1 MNDERKKDDSTARV
15 VADDN
20 AALWGNMVDHILDQL
35 PNALQ
40 AALPALNAF
49 PNSVEALLFTIM
61 AALMD
66 GKPDQALRFLHR
78 FTKDWQPHAHEDQL
92 LRVIALAQQGHW
104 AQAAMIGKQ
113 IGWKKLYS
121 ASTYLP
127 GNWLLV
133 DWAHGWV
140 RQIERF
146 EDREKKSI
154 IAKKTAEKR
163 KAETAKSSRIAKPQG
178 EEKAPESQIAETIPA
193 GGEPETAKTAEPEF
207 SALPRYQIRIPLS
220 VEFSDSLEALAPV
233 RIASDEFDRE
243 AFRLR
248 HELAHLGL
256 LQGFDELLC
265 LPTLRDVETY
275 WYQLETVR
283 KVLKQFRGRVLLAD
297 EVGLGK
303 TIEAGMVLKEYL
315 LRGMAERAL
324 ILTPAP
330 LVGQWREEMAAKF
343 GIEFATSY
351 DSLLRNDPERFWS
364 QPRVIASIAMARR
377 AEHQEILANQNYD
390 LVIVDEAHHLKNRAT
405 ANWKLVN
412 ALKRRFLLLLS
423 ATPVQNSLVELYNLL
438 TLLKP
443 GIFKTEKEFR
453 AGFMTSGK
461 PRTPAN
467 KEQMRDL
474 MRDVMIRNTR
484 SLVDVKLPPRHATTL
499 RLDPTEEE
507 RACYLELTGLV
518 AEAHRKST
526 TQQRMALR
534 YLLSAAGSTT
544 STAAGA
550 IGRYIESKNGNR
562 EWRKLQERYAA
573 IAPSSKEQALVELL
587 HRNPTEKKMV
597 FVHHRETL
605 RRLAELVEHEGAACE
620 RFEGGMT
627 GPEKDAAV
635 RRFQDE
641 VPLLICTESGGEG
654 RNLQFCN
661 TLINFDL
668 PWNPMTIEQRIGRIH
683 RIGQTRDVFI
693 FNLAARGTLEEQVLK
708 ILDEKINMFELV
720 VGEIGEI
727 LGEMEGEQDFADL
740 IYAAWV
746 ETTEAERGSAFER
759 LGDRMI
765 EAKQQYDEVKALD
778 EELFGEEFVT
788 G

>member
-1 MNDERKKDDSTARV
+1 MNNKLMKDDPVEVT
-15 VADDN
+15 DEK
-20 AALWGNMVDHILDQL
+20 AALRENLVKHVLDQL

-40 AALPALNAF
+40 AALPALNAH
-49 PNSVEALLFTIM
+49 PNDPGVLLLTVT
-61 AALMD
+61 AALID
-66 GKPDQALRFLHR
+66 RKPDQALRFLHR
-78 FTKDWQPHAHEDQL
+78 FTKNWQSLEYEDQL
-92 LRVIALAQQGHW
+92 LRAIALAQQGHW
-104 AQAAMIGKQ
+104 PQAAMIGKQ
-113 IGWKKLYS
+113 IGWPNLFG
-121 ASTYLP
+121 AFIHLP
-127 GNWLLV
+127 GSLALR
-133 DWAHGWV
+133 DWADGWV
-140 RQIERF
+140 RQIERY
-146 EDREKKSI
+146 EDRQKRSGA
-154 IAKKTAEKR
+154 AKKGLESR
-163 KAETAKSSRIAKPQG
+163 KAEVERAAKPRR
-178 EEKAPESQIAETIPA
+178 EEKAREPQAE
-193 GGEPETAKTAEPEF
+193 ETAPAEAAVETAPSAEPEL
-207 SALPRYQIRIPLS
+207 SALPRYQIRIPFS
-220 VEFSDSLEALAPV
+220 VEFSDSLESSLAL
-233 RIASDEFDRE
+233 RSSSDEADRE

-248 HELAHLGL
+248 KELAHLGL

-265 LPTLRDVETY
+265 LPTLRGVETY

-315 LRGMAERAL
+315 LRGMAERVL
-324 ILTPAP
+324 VLTPAT
-330 LVGQWREEMAAKF
+330 LVGQWGEEMAAKF

-351 DSLLRNDPERFWS
+351 DSLLRNDPEKFWS
-364 QPRVIASIAMARR
+364 QPRVISSIAMARR
-377 AEHQEILANQNYD
+377 AEHQEILAKQNYD
-390 LVIVDEAHHLKNRAT
+390 IVIVDEAHHLKNRAT
-405 ANWKLVN
+405 ANWKMVN
-412 ALKRRFLLLLS
+412 ALNKRFLLLLS

-453 AGFMTSGK
+453 GSYMTSGK

-467 KEQMRDL
+467 KDKMRDL

-499 RLDPTEEE
+499 RVDPSDEE

-518 AEAHRKST
+518 AEAHRKAT

-534 YLLSAAGSTT
+534 YLLSAAGSTA

-550 IGRYIESKNGNR
+550 IARHVESRNGNREWR
-562 EWRKLQERYAA
+562 EWRKLQERYAG
-573 IAPSSKEQALVELL
+573 IAPSSKERALVELL
-587 HRNPTEKKMV
+587 RRNPNEKKMV

-605 RRLAELVEHEGAACE
+605 HRLAELVKREGVACE
-620 RFEGGMT
+620 QFEGGMT

-635 RRFQDE
+635 RRFQSE

-693 FNLAARGTLEEQVLK
+693 FNLAARGTLEEQVLR

-727 LGEMEGEQDFADL
+727 LGEMEDEQDFADL
-740 IYAAWV
+740 VYAAWI
-746 ETTEAERGSAFER
+746 ETTEAERGSAFEQLGER
-759 LGDRMI
+759 LV
-765 EAKQQYDEVKALD
+765 EAKQQYEEVKTLD

>member
-1 MNDERKKDDSTARV
+1 MVERVLGQA
-15 VADDN
+15 
-20 AALWGNMVDHILDQL
+20 

-40 AALPALNAF
+40 AALPELNAH
-49 PNSVEALLFTIM
+49 PNDAEALLLTII

-66 GKPDQALRFLHR
+66 KKPDQALRFLHR
-78 FTKDWQPHAHEDQL
+78 FTKNWQARADEDQL
-92 LRVIALAQQGHW
+92 LRAIALAQQGLW
-104 AQAAMIGKQ
+104 AQAAAIGKQ
-113 IGWKKLYS
+113 IGWPGLYS
-121 ASTYLP
+121 AFMYLP
-127 GNWLLV
+127 GNWALR
-133 DWAHGWV
+133 DWAQDWV
-140 RQIERF
+140 RRIEQV
-146 EDREKKSI
+146 EDSEKRRVA
-154 IAKKTAEKR
+154 AKKAVERR
-163 KAETAKSSRIAKPQG
+163 KAETSKSERAAKPHR
-178 EEKAPESQIAETIPA
+178 EEKARAPRIEETAPA
-193 GGEPETAKTAEPEF
+193 VAAPETTPTAEPEL
-207 SALPRYQIRIPLS
+207 SALPLYHLRIPLS
-220 VEFSDSLEALAPV
+220 VEFSDSLEASLAI
-233 RIASDEFDRE
+233 RGSSDESDRE

-265 LPTLRDVETY
+265 LPTLRGVETY

-283 KVLKQFRGRVLLAD
+283 KVLKQFRGRVLMAD

-303 TIEAGMVLKEYL
+303 TVEAGMVLKEYL
-315 LRGMAERAL
+315 LRGMAERVL
-324 ILTPAP
+324 VLTPAT
-330 LVGQWREEMAAKF
+330 LVGQWGEEMATKF
-343 GIEFATSY
+343 EVEFATSY
-351 DSLLRNDPERFWS
+351 DPLLRNDPEKFWS
-364 QPRVIASIAMARR
+364 QPRVISSIAMARR
-377 AEHQEILANQNYD
+377 AEHQEILARRNYD

-412 ALKRRFLLLLS
+412 ALNKRFLLLLS

-453 AGFMTSGK
+453 ASYMTGGK

-467 KEQMRDL
+467 KEKMRDL

-499 RLDPTEEE
+499 RVDPSEEE
-507 RACYLELTGLV
+507 RACYLDLTGLV
-518 AEAHRKST
+518 AEAHRKAT
-526 TQQRMALR
+526 TQQRIALR
-534 YLLSAAGSTT
+534 YLLSAAGSGA

-550 IGRYIESKNGNR
+550 IARHVESRNGSR

-573 IAPSSKEQALVELL
+573 IAPSAKELALVELL
-587 HRNPTEKKMV
+587 RRNPMEKKMV

-605 RRLAELVEHEGAACE
+605 RRLAELARREGVACE
-620 RFEGGMT
+620 QFEGGMT

-635 RRFQDE
+635 RAFHGE
-641 VPLLICTESGGEG
+641 VTLLICTESGGEG

-727 LGEMEGEQDFADL
+727 LGEMEDEQDFADL
-740 IYAAWV
+740 VYAAWV
-746 ETTEAERGSAFER
+746 ETTEAERGSAFEQLSER
-759 LGDRMI
+759 LF
-765 EAKQQYDEVKALD
+765 EAKQQYEGVKALD

>member
-1 MNDERKKDDSTARV
+1 MMNDERKKNDDVTP
-15 VADDN
+15 ADDK
-20 AALWGNMVDHILDQL
+20 AVLRGNLVDHVLDRA

-40 AALPALNAF
+40 VALPALNAY
-49 PNSVEALLFTIM
+49 PNDAEVLLLTII

-66 GKPDQALRFLHR
+66 EEPDQALRFLHR
-78 FTKDWQPHAHEDQL
+78 FTRNWKAHEYEDQL
-92 LRVIALAQQGHW
+92 LRAIALAQQELW
-104 AQAAMIGKQ
+104 AQAAQIGKQ
-113 IGWKKLYS
+113 IGWSNLYGAYLS
-121 ASTYLP
+121 LP
-127 GNWLLV
+127 GGWALRNWAQ
-133 DWAHGWV
+133 DWV

-146 EDREKKSI
+146 EDREKRSVA
-154 IAKKTAEKR
+154 AKKAADKR
-163 KAETAKSSRIAKPQG
+163 KAEAAKLSRAVTPRQD
-178 EEKAPESQIAETIPA
+178 EKAQAEEAVASA
-193 GGEPETAKTAEPEF
+193 GADAASEAAKTAEPEF
-207 SALPRYQIRIPLS
+207 APLPRYQIRIPLS
-220 VEFSDSLEALAPV
+220 VELPDSLEAALAV
-233 RIASDEFDRE
+233 RSFSDESDRE

-265 LPTLRDVETY
+265 LPTLRDIETY

-315 LRGMAERAL
+315 LRGMAERVL
-324 ILTPAP
+324 VLTPAT

-343 GIEFATSY
+343 EIEFATSY
-351 DSLLRNDPERFWS
+351 DSLLKNDPEKFWS

-377 AEHQEILANQNYD
+377 PEHQEILTKQNYD
-390 LVIVDEAHHLKNRAT
+390 LVIVDEAHHLKNRTT

-412 ALKRRFLLLLS
+412 ALNKRFLLLLS

-453 AGFMTSGK
+453 ASYMTSGK

-467 KEQMRDL
+467 KETMRDL

-499 RLDPTEEE
+499 RLEPSEEE

-518 AEAHRKST
+518 ADAHRKATS
-526 TQQRMALR
+526 QQRMALR

-550 IGRYIESKNGNR
+550 IQRYIESKDGKR
-562 EWRKLQERYAA
+562 EWKKLQERYAA
-573 IAPSSKEQALVELL
+573 IQPSSKEQALIELL
-587 HRNPTEKKMV
+587 NRNPAEKKMI

-605 RRLAELVEHEGAACE
+605 HRLAELVKREGSGCE
-620 RFEGGMT
+620 QFEGGMT

-635 RRFQDE
+635 ARFRDE

-683 RIGQTRDVFI
+683 RIGQTRDVFV

-727 LGEMEGEQDFADL
+727 LGEMEDEQDFGEL
-740 IYAAWV
+740 VYAAWV
-746 ETTEAERGSAFER
+746 ETTEAERESAFEQLGER
-759 LGDRMI
+759 LV
-765 EAKQQYDEVKALD
+765 EAKQQYEEVKTLD